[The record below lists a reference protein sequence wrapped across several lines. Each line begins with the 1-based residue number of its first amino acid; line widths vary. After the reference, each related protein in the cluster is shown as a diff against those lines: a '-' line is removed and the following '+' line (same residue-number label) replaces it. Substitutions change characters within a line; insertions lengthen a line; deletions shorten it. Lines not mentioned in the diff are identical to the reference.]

1 VGAGAVPASFATQ
14 MAYATG
20 ALRHT
25 GRGESGEEERR
36 MGKLVLAR
44 MGALEEGFREV
55 LLEVRQMRQE
65 GSFPSEGSRS
75 RSRERYR
82 EEERERERER
92 ERGRERG
99 RHVRKEGHRGKDKD
113 RKVEKGKKR
122 EKERDRKAKVRSEEE
137 WVDEGAAV
145 GQGEGDGGNVV
156 RIASVGSVVER
167 SSV

>member
-82 EEERERERER
+82 EEERERER
-92 ERGRERG
+92 GRERG